1 MPRQGSIDSC
11 SAHAAENNGDGA
23 DPQNEWLAS
32 GGDAMREQ
40 RARLQKRGRKR
51 RGRDID
57 HEVAD
62 ACRFIP
68 Q

>member
-1 MPRQGSIDSC
+1 MDSLVLGL
-11 SAHAAENNGDGA
+11 AHAAEKCEGCWRWHRV
-23 DPQNEWLAS
+23 WLAS
-32 GGDAMREQ
+32 GGDAVREQ

-51 RGRDID
+51 RGRDMG

-62 ACRFIP
+62 ACRFVP

>member
-1 MPRQGSIDSC
+1 M
-11 SAHAAENNGDGA
+11 GDGT

-32 GGDAMREQ
+32 AGDAVREQ

-51 RGRDID
+51 RGRDIG